1 MKIVTCLTTALV
13 LGTAALV
20 MAQPGGGGG
29 GQGGGR
35 GGMRRGGAG
44 MGLEGEWAI
53 VCFELKI
60 DGEQFT
66 KLRAVYQEAW
76 GQRKALVEEMR
87 SAGGDWEELAP
98 RLQKVQEELVAKYS
112 AILSKEQVAR
122 LQSLVEERRGGPGG
136 PGGGRGGQGGGG
148 GGGGGR

>member
-1 MKIVTCLTTALV
+1 
-13 LGTAALV
+13 
-20 MAQPGGGGG
+20 
-29 GQGGGR
+29 
-35 GGMRRGGAG
+35 

-76 GQRKALVEEMR
+76 GKRRELMTQMR
-87 SAGGDWEELAP
+87 DAGGDWEEMAP
-98 RLQKVQEELVAKYS
+98 KLQKLQEELVEKYS

-136 PGGGRGGQGGGG
+136 QGGGRGQGGL
-148 GGGGGR
+148 GGGGR